1 MSKSGFR
8 ESYLSTDRLSHER
21 RLPVVAFPL
30 FSSWLPAF
38 SFQGTILQSL
48 AAANDYDFTRL
59 SFVGTAATCLGLWIA
74 PYSDKPLGTLLRKQ
88 MNSTFD
94 LIAGAETYEIWAPYW
109 PQHGDIWP
117 EVNKATKYVASNTIT
132 SAGWQPSVILNEDI
146 VEKVAHIKQQEGP
159 DLHVWGSGN
168 LIQTLLKHG
177 LVDVF

>member
-30 FSSWLPAF
+30 FSS
-38 SFQGTILQSL
+38 
-48 AAANDYDFTRL
+48 
-59 SFVGTAATCLGLWIA
+59 
-74 PYSDKPLGTLLRKQ
+74 
-88 MNSTFD
+88 
-94 LIAGAETYEIWAPYW
+94 
-109 PQHGDIWP
+109 
-117 EVNKATKYVASNTIT
+117 
-132 SAGWQPSVILNEDI
+132 GWQPSVILNEDI